1 MRALESGPVKKE
13 LRPVHDVVS
22 CDVCGRTILKGERT
36 EPYLAPSGHRHQVCD
51 LCFDRAEH
59 HGWIRESLAETL
71 PERTPRAEPRRGVF
85 GRLRRRRPAEPA
97 QQPNR
102 RELEE
107 AALAE
112 EVVEEAPAPGT
123 GNGAEPVEAEDEP
136 AAPPPRERP
145 RSRPKDPRHVRAVPT
160 TPEGK
165 VERALDLFNGSDS
178 QRTIAGLAR
187 TLGQPW
193 VNVRPDPGPA
203 SEVSLVVAWELSWYR
218 FRIDLGDEGDPVAM
232 QDKGD
237 ELHEL
242 DEEMRDWN
250 AGLDAEGRVVTDGAA
265 SDGGSEGG

>member
-1 MRALESGPVKKE
+1 MKKE

-22 CDVCGRTILKGERT
+22 CDVCGRTILKGEQT

-51 LCFDRAEH
+51 LCYDRAEH

-71 PERTPRAEPRRGVF
+71 PADAPRAEPRRGVF

-97 QQPNR
+97 QQPSR
-102 RELEE
+102 PPPEE
-107 AALAE
+107 TLLAE
-112 EVVEEAPAPGT
+112 EEAEELPASG
-123 GNGAEPVEAEDEP
+123 GRNGAERAEAEAEP
-136 AAPPPRERP
+136 ATQPPRERP
-145 RSRPKDPRHVRAVPT
+145 RTRPKDPRHVRAVPT
-160 TPEGK
+160 TPEAK
-165 VERALDLFNGSDS
+165 VERALDLFNGSDH

-193 VNVRPDPGPA
+193 VSVRPDPGPA
-203 SEVSLVVAWELSWYR
+203 SEVSLMVAWELSWYR

-232 QDKGD
+232 LDKGD

-242 DEEMRDWN
+242 EDEERNWN
-250 AGLDAEGRVVTDGAA
+250 AALDAEGRVVTESAA

>member
-1 MRALESGPVKKE
+1 MKKE
-13 LRPVHDVVS
+13 LRPVHDVVT

-51 LCFDRAEH
+51 LCFGRAEH
-59 HGWIRESLAETL
+59 HGWIRESLAETM
-71 PERTPRAEPRRGVF
+71 PTRVPRAEPRRGVL
-85 GRLRRRRPAEPA
+85 GRLRRRRPPEPPR
-97 QQPNR
+97 QYG
-102 RELEE
+102 REPEE
-107 AALAE
+107 AAVAE
-112 EVVEEAPAPGT
+112 EEQQEATSGA
-123 GNGAEPVEAEDEP
+123 GNGAEPGEPAEPEAEP

-165 VERALDLFNGSDS
+165 VERAVDLFNGSDH

-193 VNVRPDPGPA
+193 VAVRPDPGAA

-232 QDKGD
+232 LDKGD

-242 DEEMRDWN
+242 DEQERSWN
-250 AGLDAEGRVVTDGAA
+250 AALDGEGRVMADGAG
-265 SDGGSEGG
+265 SDAGPEGG